1 MQLATPHSTRRK
13 ARILVVDDD
22 PGLLRLLTIRLR
34 AENYEVEA
42 VESAALALAA
52 TSRFRPELV
61 ITDLR
66 MDQMDGIGLLK
77 ELQSRYPGLKV
88 IILTAHGT
96 IPDAVHATQLG
107 AFGFLT
113 KPVDKQE
120 LLDQVQKALRI
131 SGFADNDEDW
141 RAAIITRSSL
151 VEEKLAQAHMVAGTD
166 ARVLITGESGTGKE
180 LLARA
185 IHNASPRRAKPFV
198 AINCSAM
205 AENLLES
212 ELFGHIKG
220 SFTGAVRD
228 HQGLFQAADGGTLL
242 LDEIGDMPMRLQVK
256 LLRVLQENNIRPIGA
271 TEAIPVNVRV
281 ISATHRDLQ
290 QLMMSG
296 QFREDLYYRLN
307 VVHIEMPP
315 LNRRR
320 EDIPLLVSHFLAQI
334 SNESGVRKIYAPEA
348 VELLATAD
356 WPGNIRQLS
365 NVVRQNVALSQTPIV
380 PVELVQQSLGGT
392 QSKLPSFDE
401 ARDEFTRSYLSQI
414 LQITGGNVSQA
425 ARLAKRNR
433 TDFYKLLSRHQ
444 LTPETS
450 RGDEAQAVH
459 RCINGAVSA
468 PFSVLAV
475 SHELISP

>member
-1 MQLATPHSTRRK
+1 MLAAMQLATPHTPKRK

-131 SGFADNDEDW
+131 SGFMDSDEDW
-141 RAAIITRSSL
+141 RSEIITRSSL
-151 VEEKLAQAHMVAGTD
+151 VEEKLSQAHMVAGTD

-185 IHNASPRRAKPFV
+185 IHNASPRKTKPFV

-212 ELFGHIKG
+212 ELFGHMKG

-228 HQGLFQAADGGTLL
+228 HAGLFQSADGGTLL

-271 TEAIPVNVRV
+271 TDAIPVNVRV

-356 WPGNIRQLS
+356 WPGNIRQLA
-365 NVVRQNVALSQTPIV
+365 NVVRQNVALATSPIMSA
-380 PVELVQQSLGGT
+380 ELVQAALGGGPT
-392 QSKLPSFDE
+392 RLPSFDE
-401 ARDEFTRSYLSQI
+401 ARDEFTRNYLSQI

-433 TDFYKLLSRHQ
+433 TDFYKLLARHQ
-444 LTPETS
+444 LTPEDFKQ
-450 RGDEAQAVH
+450 R
-459 RCINGAVSA
+459 
-468 PFSVLAV
+468 
-475 SHELISP
+475 

>member
-1 MQLATPHSTRRK
+1 MSASRRIPEFELQQEELAVNQTGTGKRK

-34 AENYEVEA
+34 AESYDVEA
-42 VESAALALAA
+42 VESAAQALAA
-52 TSRFRPELV
+52 ASRFRPDLV

-77 ELQSRYPGLKV
+77 ELQNRWPGLKV

-96 IPDAVHATQLG
+96 IPDAVQATQMG

-131 SGFADNDEDW
+131 SGFGASDEDW
-141 RAAIITRSSL
+141 RAEIVTRSAIM
-151 VEEKLAQAHMVAGTD
+151 EEKLAQAHMVAGTD

-185 IHNASPRRAKPFV
+185 IHRGSPRRNKPFM

-212 ELFGHIKG
+212 ELFGNEKAA
-220 SFTGAVRD
+220 SPGANRAQRGMFV
-228 HQGLFQAADGGTLL
+228 AADGGTLM

-256 LLRVLQENNIRPIGA
+256 LLRVLQENAVRPGGSNDPL
-271 TEAIPVNVRV
+271 PVNVRV

-290 QLMMSG
+290 QLMTSQ

-307 VVHIEMPP
+307 VVHIEVPP
-315 LNRRR
+315 LSRRR
-320 EDIPLLVSHFLAQI
+320 EDIPLLVAHFLAQI
-334 SNESGVRKIYAPEA
+334 ARESGVRKIYAPEA

-356 WPGNIRQLS
+356 WPGNIRQLQ
-365 NVVRQNVALSQTPIV
+365 NVVRQNVALSQTPII
-380 PVELVQQSLGGT
+380 PVELVQQSLGG
-392 QSKLPSFDE
+392 SPGRLPSFDE

-425 ARLAKRNR
+425 ARLARRNR
-433 TDFYKLLSRHQ
+433 TDFYKLLARHQ
-444 LTPETS
+444 LTPEEFKQ
-450 RGDEAQAVH
+450 RV
-459 RCINGAVSA
+459 
-468 PFSVLAV
+468 
-475 SHELISP
+475 